1 MSGWLLL
8 FILLCLF
15 AWLIQRE
22 RRDRRYFDYQWQM
35 YSGFPGFLHRLVT
48 ILEVILALTLLPTLR
63 LLLHKVIPLLQ
74 DLAMR
79 LKLAR
84 AKRHIEEQV
93 FEAVAE
99 IERFDDV
106 LKRRKL

>member
-1 MSGWLLL
+1 MNGWLFLL
-8 FILLCLF
+8 ISLCLF

-22 RRDRRYFDYQWQM
+22 RRDRRYFDYQWHM
-35 YSGFPGFLHRLVT
+35 YSGFPGLLHRLVA
-48 ILEVILALTLLPTLR
+48 ILEVVLALTLLPALR
-63 LLLHKVIPLLQ
+63 LLIHVILPWLI
-74 DLAMR
+74 DLFMR
-79 LKLAR
+79 LKLTR
-84 AKRHIEEQV
+84 SKRRIEDQV